1 LRIVEGFFEDC
12 PVMGEKEPAV
22 TPSPT
27 EELAA
32 LELARCRLE
41 AVLASD
47 ENWRALR
54 QAGIEVDP
62 ANRAARQARNTRL
75 EMALVGNAH
84 YQAWKHLNGAITA
97 LRARNVGQASHS
109 QDTVQPMPMQPAG
122 TRGPMPGPAA
132 SVSPTAPQRLA
143 ERLGQLEGP
152 QIEAIALP
160 GETPGR
166 SLGALIG
173 KGHAPGVRRD
183 PPEASVTFVVREVQ
197 APSTQPGEV
206 AGEAMAEH
214 IEARLERLRNF
225 EARQM
230 TASSQAGGGTDVEA
244 EVTIIS
250 AEGRRQQREAE
261 ARAGHVRRFR
271 RALSGD

>member
-1 LRIVEGFFEDC
+1 
-12 PVMGEKEPAV
+12 MGEKEPVA

-54 QAGIEVDP
+54 QSGTEVDP
-62 ANRAARQARNTRL
+62 ASRAARQARNTRL

-97 LRARNVGQASHS
+97 LRARNVDQASHS
-109 QDTVQPMPMQPAG
+109 ADTVQPMPIQPAD
-122 TRGPMPGPAA
+122 TRGPAA
-132 SVSPTAPQRLA
+132 LVGPTAPQRLA

-173 KGHAPGVRRD
+173 KGRGPGVRRD

-197 APSTQPGEV
+197 APSTQTEI
-206 AGEAMAEH
+206 AGEAMASH
-214 IEARLERLRNF
+214 GDVRLERLRSF
-225 EARQM
+225 EARET
-230 TASSQAGGGTDVEA
+230 TAGSQAGGGTDVEA

-261 ARAGHVRRFR
+261 AQAGHVRRFR

>member
-1 LRIVEGFFEDC
+1 
-12 PVMGEKEPAV
+12 MGEKEPVA

-54 QAGIEVDP
+54 QAGTEVDP
-62 ANRAARQARNTRL
+62 ASRAARQARNTRL

-97 LRARNVGQASHS
+97 LRARNVGQAAHS
-109 QDTVQPMPMQPAG
+109 EDTVQPMPMQQAG
-122 TRGPMPGPAA
+122 TRGPAPGPGV

-166 SLGALIG
+166 TLGALIG
-173 KGHAPGVRRD
+173 KGRGPVRREA
-183 PPEASVTFVVREVQ
+183 PEASVTFVVREVQ
-197 APSTQPGEV
+197 APSTQAGQV

-214 IEARLERLRNF
+214 TDARLERLRSF
-225 EARQM
+225 EAREM
-230 TASSQAGGGTDVEA
+230 TASSQVGGGTDVEA

-261 ARAGHVRRFR
+261 AQAGHVRRFR

>member
-1 LRIVEGFFEDC
+1 
-12 PVMGEKEPAV
+12 MGEKEPVA

-54 QAGIEVDP
+54 QSGTEVDP
-62 ANRAARQARNTRL
+62 ASRAARQARNTRL

-109 QDTVQPMPMQPAG
+109 ADTVQPMPIQPAD
-122 TRGPMPGPAA
+122 TRGPAPGPAA
-132 SVSPTAPQRLA
+132 LVGPTAPQRLA

-173 KGHAPGVRRD
+173 KGRGPGVRRD

-197 APSTQPGEV
+197 APSTQTEI
-206 AGEAMAEH
+206 AGEAMASH
-214 IEARLERLRNF
+214 DDARLERLRSF
-225 EARQM
+225 EARET
-230 TASSQAGGGTDVEA
+230 TAGSQAGGGTDVEA

-261 ARAGHVRRFR
+261 AQAGHVRRFR